1 MVELKPLIGISPVEL
16 IIQLINTFLV
26 FFILSKLLFKPVLG
40 IIEAREKEIQS
51 NLAEGERTKAE
62 GEKFRKEYEEKL
74 NSAKEQGQ
82 EIIKQATLRA
92 EQKET
97 EIIANAKEE
106 ASQLKEKA
114 SKDVEQERQKV
125 MNEIKNEISN
135 IAVLA
140 ASKVIEKDID
150 SNKHKELIDNFIKE
164 VGESK

>member
-92 EQKET
+92 DKKSE
-97 EIIANAKEE
+97 EIISTAKNEE
-106 ASQLKEKA
+106 MSIKEKA
-114 SKDVEQERQKV
+114 SKDIEQERQKV
-125 MNEIKNEISN
+125 MNEVKDDISS
-135 IAVLA
+135 IALLA
-140 ASKVIEKDID
+140 ASKVIENDID
-150 SNKHKELIDNFIKE
+150 ASKHEKLINDFIKE
-164 VGESK
+164 VGETK

>member
-1 MVELKPLIGISPVEL
+1 MEFKPLIGITYEFVF
-16 IIQLINTFLV
+16 QLVNTFLV
-26 FFILSKLLFKPVLG
+26 FFLLKKLLFKPVLG
-40 IIEAREKEIQS
+40 IIEAREKDIRE
-51 NLAEGERTKAE
+51 NLAQGERAKKE
-62 GEKFRKEYEEKL
+62 GLSLKSEYEEKL

-92 EQKET
+92 EQKEN
-97 EIIANAKEE
+97 EIIAN
-106 ASQLKEKA
+106 QLKEKA

-135 IAVLA
+135 IALLA